1 MPWVDPYVT
10 LLEDSLAINVNPDD
24 PNEINSSNYRAR
36 AIDIV
41 GVPPQTFTRA
51 IAVDAVVA
59 DPVGVGGAPF
69 HVSWTVSAKGNA
81 TAPQW
86 VDRVYL
92 AHAPFL
98 GASRRGFDLVAFAN
112 LRPLHPAQSYPTN

>member
-41 GVPPQTFTRA
+41 GVPPQTFPRA

-59 DPVGVGGAPF
+59 DPVGVGGEPF
-69 HVSWTVSAKGNA
+69 HVSWPVSAKRNA
-81 TAPQW
+81 TAPNW

-92 AHAPFL
+92 DDAPWL
-98 GASRRGFDLVAFAN
+98 EDSPRRVD
-112 LRPLHPAQSYPTN
+112 

>member
-59 DPVGVGGAPF
+59 DPVGVGGEPF
-69 HVSWTVSAKGNA
+69 NVSWTVSAKGHA
-81 TAPQW
+81 TATKRSEERSEGKDES
-86 VDRVYL
+86 VRVNNGDR
-92 AHAPFL
+92 
-98 GASRRGFDLVAFAN
+98 RI
-112 LRPLHPAQSYPTN
+112 

>member
-59 DPVGVGGAPF
+59 DPVGVGGEPF
-69 HVSWTVSAKGNA
+69 NVSWTVSAKGNA
-81 TAPQW
+81 TATKW
-86 VDRVYL
+86 RSEEHTSEL
-92 AHAPFL
+92 
-98 GASRRGFDLVAFAN
+98 
-112 LRPLHPAQSYPTN
+112 QSLMRNSY